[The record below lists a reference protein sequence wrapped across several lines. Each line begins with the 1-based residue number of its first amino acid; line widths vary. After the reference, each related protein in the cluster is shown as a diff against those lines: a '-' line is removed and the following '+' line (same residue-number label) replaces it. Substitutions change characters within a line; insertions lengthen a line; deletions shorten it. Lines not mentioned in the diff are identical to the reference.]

1 MNTKNEQENQETG
14 SVGVDEIVEDSHD
27 LHQKRRS
34 RAWDRTKDIF
44 FMVVAVLFIRTF
56 VVQAYQIPSGSM
68 ENTLLVGDFLIA
80 NKFIYGPRIPFT
92 DFKIR
97 GMEPKRGDIVIFRS
111 PTDGKDYIK
120 RCIAL
125 PGEELEIQDNQVY
138 IDGEYLEEDYISLKG
153 FSPNEANFGPI
164 VIPEGRL
171 FVLGDNRN
179 SSFDSR
185 YWGTLDEDHLKGK
198 AELIHWSWDKGA
210 KKPRLGR
217 VGDLLR

>member
-1 MNTKNEQENQETG
+1 MEEHRKEDPEEKTRRQTEEG
-14 SVGVDEIVEDSHD
+14 SPPFS
-27 LHQKRRS
+27 RSARS

-56 VVQAYQIPSGSM
+56 VVQAYQIPTGSM

-92 DFKIR
+92 PFKIK

-111 PTDGKDYIK
+111 PTDEKDFIK

-125 PGEELEIQDNQVY
+125 PGESLEIRDNQVF
-138 IDGEYLEEDYISLKG
+138 IDGEYLEEDYIYLGEGSSRK
-153 FSPNEANFGPI
+153 ANFGPI
-164 VIPEGRL
+164 IVPEGRI

-179 SSFDSR
+179 SSYDSR
-185 YWGTLDEDHLKGK
+185 YWGALDEDRLKGK
-198 AELIHWSWDKGA
+198 AEVIHWSWDKDA
-210 KKPRLGR
+210 HKPRLKR